1 MIFGLFRNKQGEAM
15 HEEAIRT
22 LNKANELPKKNKKW
36 IAKHLLERII
46 LYVGELE
53 DLKIP
58 SPQADR
64 VLKSHVNEATFW
76 RQKAVGPLEDNDPQW
91 LLAAM
96 LESFAHAN
104 TGAFGKKESL
114 KTVISIRNW
123 IEENAPTEFSKN
135 KKKLERYE
143 RG

>member
-1 MIFGLFRNKQGEAM
+1 MIFGIFKNKRGEAM
-15 HEEAIRT
+15 NKEAIRT
-22 LNKANELPKKNKKW
+22 LNKADELPIKDKKW
-36 IAKHLLERII
+36 IAKHLLEKII
-46 LYVGELE
+46 QYVGELE

-58 SPQADR
+58 SPEADR
-64 VLKSHVNEATFW
+64 ILKIHVNEATFW